1 MTLTVE
7 DSYKAGSADKTS
19 LPEEM
24 KVKEIPLESG
34 QDSNGDIRP
43 LDKHAFTFWSVFSLA
58 FSCINSWVALVV
70 SLSTILTAGG
80 PTAVV
85 YGFIYATICTMAN
98 VLSHGEMFA
107 VFPTAGGQYHW
118 AAMLSPPK
126 ARAAISWATGMSNV
140 IGLWLGIAA
149 AAYLCTN
156 MVASIIL
163 VNNPDFIL
171 TPGKQYGI
179 FIAMTMFA
187 PLSALGVGSKA
198 NRRLDLGLMV
208 LSIVGSVVI
217 VVTLL
222 AKASP
227 RASGSFV
234 FASITNETGWNSPVI
249 AWLIGLLP
257 STYAFVGFDIVYH
270 VSEELPNA
278 KREGPKAAN
287 WTILFSGVSAWIIVV
302 CILFAISDVGR
313 VLGTGYGLPFAQICM
328 DATNSK
334 AATTI
339 FILILLIVFSNAT
352 RGNTISAGR
361 TLMAFA
367 RDGMLPYGSVF
378 MTVKLGEPIYGIIIS
393 VVIALLVGLVQF
405 GPAAAFNSLTGGSTI
420 FFFISYTIPC
430 ACMLFGGR
438 KRLNKLFPDRQHNLG
453 KWGIICNLISI
464 FFVIQSLV
472 IYVFPAA
479 RPVTPDN
486 MNYVIVFAAFFG
498 VVLVALWHGYAKK
511 RYHGPRVRLPTD
523 QGDPIYEE

>member
-1 MTLTVE
+1 MGVNDKNSPSE
-7 DSYKAGSADKTS
+7 D
-19 LPEEM
+19 M
-24 KVKEIPLESG
+24 KITEIPLGSG
-34 QDSNGDIRP
+34 QDTHEEVRP
-43 LDKHAFTFWSVFSLA
+43 LDKHAFSFWSVFSLA

-70 SLSTILTAGG
+70 SLTTILTAGG

-85 YGFIYATICTMAN
+85 YGFIYATSCTMAN

-118 AAMLSPPK
+118 AAMLSPPRT
-126 ARAAISWATGMSNV
+126 RAAISWFTGMSNV

-149 AAYLCTN
+149 AAFLCTN
-156 MVASIIL
+156 MVTSIIL
-163 VNNPDFIL
+163 VNNPDFVL
-171 TPGKQYGI
+171 TPAKQYGL
-179 FIAMTMFA
+179 FVAMTMFA

-198 NRRLDLGLMV
+198 NRRLEMGLMV
-208 LSIVGSVVI
+208 LSIVGSLVI
-217 VVTLL
+217 IVTLL

-227 RASGSFV
+227 KASASYV
-234 FASITNETGWNSPVI
+234 FAGVTNETGWNSPVI

-257 STYAFVGFDIVYH
+257 SSYAFIGFDIVYH

-278 KREGPKAAN
+278 KKEGPKAAN
-287 WTILFSGVSAWIIVV
+287 WTILFSGISAWVIVV
-302 CILFAISDVGR
+302 CVLFAISDVDR
-313 VLGTGYGLPFAQICM
+313 VLGTTYGLPFAQICM
-328 DATNSK
+328 DATNSR

-367 RDGMLPYGSVF
+367 RDGMLPYGHVF
-378 MTVKLGEPIYGIIIS
+378 MTVKLGEPIYGIILS
-393 VVIALLVGLVQF
+393 VIIALLVGLVQF

-420 FFFISYTIPC
+420 FFFISYTVPC

-438 KRLNKLFPDRQHNLG
+438 TKLNKLFPDRQHNLG
-453 KWGIICNLISI
+453 KWGIVCNIISI
-464 FFVIQSLV
+464 FFVVQSLV

-486 MNYVIVFAAFFG
+486 MNYVIVYAAFFG
-498 VVLVALWHGYAKK
+498 LLLIALWFGYAKK
-511 RYHGPRVRLPTD
+511 RYLGPRVKLPTENMASVYD
-523 QGDPIYEE
+523 E

>member
-1 MTLTVE
+1 MEYEET
-7 DSYKAGSADKTS
+7 YKSGSGDKITTPQE
-19 LPEEM
+19 LR
-24 KVKEIPLESG
+24 VTEIPIGAG
-34 QDSNGDIRP
+34 QDSHGDIRP
-43 LDKHAFTFWSVFSLA
+43 LDKHAFNFWSVFSLA

-70 SLSTILTAGG
+70 SLTTILTAGG

-85 YGFIYATICTMAN
+85 YGFIYATLCTMAN

-118 AAMLSPPK
+118 AAMLSPPRY
-126 ARAAISWATGMSNV
+126 RAGISWFTGMSNV

-149 AAYLCTN
+149 AAFLCTN
-156 MVASIIL
+156 MVTSIIL

-171 TPGKQYGI
+171 TPAKQYAI

-198 NRRLDLGLMV
+198 NRRLEMGLMV
-208 LSIVGSVVI
+208 LSIVGSLVI
-217 VVTLL
+217 IITLL

-234 FASITNETGWNSPVI
+234 FASVTNATGWNSPVI

-257 STYAFVGFDIVYH
+257 SSYAFIGFDIVYH
-270 VSEELPNA
+270 VSEEMPNA
-278 KREGPKAAN
+278 KKEGPTAAN
-287 WTILFSGVSAWIIVV
+287 WTIAFSGISAWVIIVCVLFS
-302 CILFAISDVGR
+302 ISDLDR
-313 VLGTGYGLPFAQICM
+313 VLGTSYGLPFAQICM

-367 RDGMLPYGSVF
+367 RDGMLPYGSIF
-378 MTVKLGEPIYGIIIS
+378 MTVKLGEPIYGIILS
-393 VVIALLVGLVQF
+393 VIIALLVGLVQF

-420 FFFISYTIPC
+420 FFFISYTVPC

-438 KRLNKLFPDRQHNLG
+438 QKLNKLFPNRQHNLG
-453 KWGIICNLISI
+453 KWGIICNMISI
-464 FFVIQSLV
+464 FFVVQSLV

-479 RPVTPDN
+479 RPVTPAN
-486 MNYVIVFAAFFG
+486 MNYVIVYAAFFS
-498 VVLVALWHGYAKK
+498 VVLVVLWYGYAKK
-511 RYHGPRVRLPTD
+511 RYQGPRVKLPTED
-523 QGDPIYEE
+523 VVPHYDE